1 VSRFDKVAAVSDGDA
16 DLLLRAD
23 AQRNRAAII
32 EAAAVLLRRDG
43 ANASLEEIARQAGVG
58 SATLHRHFRGRRALL
73 EAVFVDRV
81 EQMCAEA
88 DRIGARMPAGEALWV
103 WLRHIAQHCAAEK
116 ALTALMRAV
125 GADEAAQNRSFALL
139 GQAGQALLDRAAA
152 AGAVR
157 RGVTID
163 ELLLI
168 VNAVA
173 DVCSDN
179 DVDIDRLLDLT
190 WDGVRPAADAF

>member
-1 VSRFDKVAAVSDGDA
+1 M
-16 DLLLRAD
+16 
-23 AQRNRAAII
+23 
-32 EAAAVLLRRDG
+32 
-43 ANASLEEIARQAGVG
+43 
-58 SATLHRHFRGRRALL
+58 
-73 EAVFVDRV
+73 FVDRV

-88 DRIGARMPAGEALWV
+88 DRIGEQWPAGEALWV

-116 ALTALMRAV
+116 ALTALMRTV
-125 GADEAAQNRSFALL
+125 GADEATQNRSFAPV
-139 GQAGQALLDRAAA
+139 GQAGRGLLDRAVA
-152 AGAVR
+152 AGTVR

-179 DVDIDRLLDLT
+179 EVDIDRLLDLT
-190 WDGVRPAADAF
+190 WDGVRSAADAF